1 MNVVKRIAQ
10 FGSTISISL
19 HEKGDC
25 WINLNKASLPEG
37 IEAKDIAVGDI
48 LFLHFG
54 ATTEILSITKPE
66 KAA

>member
-10 FGSTISISL
+10 FGQTTSISL

-25 WINLNKASLPEG
+25 WINLSKAQLPKG
-37 IEAKDIAVGDI
+37 VEATDIAVGDI

-54 ATTEILSITKPE
+54 AKTEVLSVTKPE